1 MVKEALIEIFARD
14 LRKLKE
20 ELNLYA
26 DEKTIWVVK
35 DGITNSA
42 GNLCLH
48 LTGNLHHFI
57 GAILGKNG
65 YVRDRDA
72 EFSLKNIP
80 REELLKDID
89 AAIQVI
95 TSTLN
100 HLQDEDLTKDFP
112 IEKQGKIETT
122 AHMLIHLLGHLSY
135 HLGQINYH
143 RRLIEN

>member
-1 MVKEALIEIFARD
+1 MVKDALIEIFVRD

-20 ELNLYA
+20 EINLYA
-26 DEKTIWVVK
+26 DEKTIWQVK
-35 DGITNSA
+35 DGISNSA

-48 LTGNLHHFI
+48 LSGNLHYFI
-57 GAILGKNG
+57 GTILGKNG

-80 REELLKDID
+80 RADLLKDID
-89 AAIQVI
+89 AVI
-95 TSTLN
+95 LVVTSTLTAIPN
-100 HLQDEDLTKDFP
+100 ADYELDYPIKKHDEIVKTDY
-112 IEKQGKIETT
+112 
-122 AHMLIHLLGHLSY
+122 MLLHLLAHLSY